1 MKAANGPRMS
11 TTSWLRIS
19 AVIAL
24 LFAAGHTLGGF
35 TDWSPMGDNPVLVAM
50 RTVHFDTMGA
60 HRSYLDF
67 YRGFGYALSVS
78 QCLIA
83 VLLWQLAALARSH
96 PPAARPMM
104 LAIALSNLAGGI
116 IAALFIFPVPAMFSM
131 VLIATLI
138 MAYRKAGVPLTP

>member
-35 TDWSPMGDNPVLVAM
+35 TDWSPIGDNPVLVAM
-50 RTVHFDTMGA
+50 RTVHLDTMGA

-83 VLLWQLAALARSH
+83 
-96 PPAARPMM
+96 
-104 LAIALSNLAGGI
+104 
-116 IAALFIFPVPAMFSM
+116 
-131 VLIATLI
+131 TLI

>member
-1 MKAANGPRMS
+1 MS
-11 TTSWLRIS
+11 TTSWLRLSSI
-19 AVIAL
+19 IAL
-24 LFAAGHTLGGF
+24 LFAVGHSLGGL
-35 TDWSPMGDNPVLVAM
+35 TDWSPMGDNSVLLAM

-67 YRGFGYALSVS
+67 YRGFGYALSDS

-83 VLLWQLAALARSH
+83 VLLWQLATLARSQ
-96 PPAARPMM
+96 ASAVRPMIV
-104 LAIALSNLAGGI
+104 AITLSNAAGGI
-116 IAALFIFPVPAMFSM
+116 IAALFIFPVPAMFSL